1 MAEVEHL
8 HEFLELRIAHP
19 ANAETLHLFDSAR
32 EAMNRGIVEVYLG
45 RFFLLLF
52 LARKIDMRDLRTLEV
67 RQRERRQLER
77 LFVRFRFR
85 VHFLLFGFDRLSL
98 HFFSAIGCFRC

>member
-1 MAEVEHL
+1 M
-8 HEFLELRIAHP
+8 
-19 ANAETLHLFDSAR
+19 D
-32 EAMNRGIVEVYLG
+32 RGIVEVYLG
-45 RFFLLLF
+45 LFFLLLF

-77 LFVRFRFR
+77 LFVRFSCR
-85 VHFLLFGFDRLSL
+85 VRFLLFGFDRLSL